1 MPEKDRIERLE
12 ETAVL
17 LVEQARLSLQ
27 QAQIAEKRLGSAE
40 KRLDS
45 AENQMTALRE
55 ALKET
60 DARLGQRIEALV
72 STIGEYIRSDR
83 EQRGR

>member
-1 MPEKDRIERLE
+1 MPEKDRLDRLE
-12 ETAVL
+12 ETTVL

-40 KRLDS
+40 RRLDS
-45 AENQMTALRE
+45 AENQMDALRD

-60 DARLGQRIEALV
+60 DARLGARVEALV

-83 EQRGR
+83 ERRA